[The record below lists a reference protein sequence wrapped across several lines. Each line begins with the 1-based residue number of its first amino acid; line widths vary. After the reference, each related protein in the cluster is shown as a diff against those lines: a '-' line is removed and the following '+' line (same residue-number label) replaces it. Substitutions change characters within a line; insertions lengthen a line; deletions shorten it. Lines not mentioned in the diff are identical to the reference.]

1 MNLVFASN
9 NLHKLKEVSAIL
21 HGVVTVKS
29 LHDAG
34 IAGDIAETGN
44 TLEENAFIKADYVYQ
59 KTKQDCFADDTGLF
73 VDALNGMPGVISAR
87 FAGEHC
93 SPHDNIDKLLSL
105 MEKENNRKAKFKTVI
120 CLVRNGKEKYFEGVI
135 SGIIS
140 RIAKG
145 TNGFG
150 YDPVFIPEGFTKTF
164 AELTAEEKNSLSHRA
179 IAAKRMKEWLVSER
193 LRNNII

>member
-21 HGVVTVKS
+21 KDVVMVKS

-34 IAGDIAETGN
+34 ITGDIAETAD
-44 TLEENAFIKADYVYQ
+44 TLEGNAFIKADYVFQ
-59 KTKQDCFADDTGLF
+59 KAKKGCFADDTGLF

-93 SPHDNIDKLLSL
+93 SPQDNIAKLLTL
-105 MEKENNRKAKFKTVI
+105 MEKENKRKAYFKTVI
-120 CLVRNGKEKYFEGVI
+120 CLIQNGKEKYFEGVI
-135 SGIIS
+135 NGSIS
-140 RIAKG
+140 RIPQG

-150 YDPVFIPEGFTKTF
+150 YDPVFIPDGYSKTF

-179 IAAKRMKEWLVSER
+179 IAVRRMKEWLVNLLHE
-193 LRNNII
+193 